1 MLEEIVLPPAW
12 QVDFESYELSDDS
25 IVLNARF
32 VSKLAECTYCGLH
45 STKVHSRYLRQPFD
59 LPLVGHPVHFNLEVR
74 RFFCENLKCEK
85 RTFTE
90 QMPALVGFRQ
100 RRTPRQR
107 TLLQNQAFALGGEP
121 GARNL
126 ARMGVKI
133 SPDTLL
139 RLVKSTPLPQRVTP
153 RVLGVD
159 DWAKR
164 KGHNYG
170 TILVNLE
177 AHEVVDLLPDREAQ
191 TLADWLQLHPGI
203 EIISRDRASAYA
215 DGARRGAPDAM
226 QVADRFHLVKNL
238 VDYLKAVFERKRAS
252 LRQVEVVSS
261 EAVEAEVV
269 VVEVAEQRPS
279 VDLQVTETEV
289 VVLSSTTTLND
300 LTVPQV
306 ATVSRK
312 EELFDQIKQLKE
324 QNYSMRLIAL
334 TLGASR
340 QTVRKY
346 LKVKQPPR
354 YSPRVRHSKLDP
366 YKPYLL
372 ARWQEGTYRRKI
384 LQEEICERGYRG
396 SGALLGFY
404 LAELNQEYPR
414 RIRYRGWRGF
424 GKQRP
429 GPVKKPTIPR
439 QLLSAT
445 QAAFLMIKEK
455 ADLEQQDLK
464 LVEHLRK
471 FDSELAVLYELGQDI
486 VEMIRQ
492 RQAGNLGDWL
502 KAVDQSETD
511 ELKSFATGIRQDR
524 QAVEAGLT
532 VEWSQGQVEGQ
543 VNRLKTI
550 KRIMYGRAGFKLLK
564 ARVLTVT

>member
-1 MLEEIVLPPAW
+1 MLEEIVLPANW
-12 QVDFESYELSDDS
+12 QVDFESYEICENS
-25 IVLNARF
+25 IVLTARF
-32 VSKLAECTYCGLH
+32 VSKIAEYTYCGFH
-45 STKVHSRYLRQPFD
+45 SRRVHSRYLRRPFD
-59 LPLVGHPVHFNLEVR
+59 LPLVGQPVRFNLEVR

-90 QMPALVGFRQ
+90 QMPELVGFRQ

-139 RLVKSTPLPQRVTP
+139 RLVKSTPLPQRATP

-164 KGHNYG
+164 KGRNYG
-170 TILVNLE
+170 SILVNLE

-215 DGARRGAPDAM
+215 DGSRRGAPDAM

-252 LRQVEVVSS
+252 LRQVETLVS
-261 EAVEAEVV
+261 
-269 VVEVAEQRPS
+269 EVAE
-279 VDLQVTETEV
+279 VKAV
-289 VVLSSTTTLND
+289 VVAIQEQLPSINSPVAGVEIEVEVNNITGNAASTE
-300 LTVPQV
+300 PEPGKI
-306 ATVSRK
+306 SRK
-312 EELFDQIKQLKE
+312 AELFEQIKKLKQ

-346 LKVKQPPR
+346 LKVGQPPR
-354 YSPRVRHSKLDP
+354 YSPRVRHSKLDA

-372 ARWQEGTYRRKI
+372 ARWQAGSYRRQK
-384 LQEEICERGYRG
+384 LLEEISERGYRG
-396 SGALLGFY
+396 SGALLGFH
-404 LAELNQEYPR
+404 LAELNQEYLR
-414 RIRYRGWRGF
+414 QIRYRGWKGF
-424 GKQRP
+424 GKQ
-429 GPVKKPTIPR
+429 GSKPVKKPAVPR

-445 QAAFLMIKEK
+445 QAAFLMIKER
-455 ADLEQQDLK
+455 ANLE
-464 LVEHLRK
+464 ERYSH
-471 FDSELAVLYELGQDI
+471 
-486 VEMIRQ
+486 
-492 RQAGNLGDWL
+492 
-502 KAVDQSETD
+502 T
-511 ELKSFATGIRQDR
+511 
-524 QAVEAGLT
+524 
-532 VEWSQGQVEGQ
+532 
-543 VNRLKTI
+543 
-550 KRIMYGRAGFKLLK
+550 
-564 ARVLTVT
+564 